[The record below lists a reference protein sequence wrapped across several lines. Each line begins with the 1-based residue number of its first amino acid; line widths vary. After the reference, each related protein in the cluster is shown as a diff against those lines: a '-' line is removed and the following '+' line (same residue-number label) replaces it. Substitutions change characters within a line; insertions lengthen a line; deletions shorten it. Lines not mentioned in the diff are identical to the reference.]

1 MKKHTSALAA
11 KVAAVNAANA
21 HANYLAPLLAAAL
34 APFMGQQI
42 DKVEGGLLQKVKR
55 ALPVLV
61 LDANS
66 PALQVYRDPSNY
78 SLRFTVKTCEL
89 YGEHSCVY
97 HEASVFVAN
106 LRGGVAEQWGDTSPA
121 LLRTDHTEAEVFALR
136 QALDDARKAFSAA
149 ECALYPFGSF
159 DR

>member
-1 MKKHTSALAA
+1 MKKHTHALAA

-21 HANYLAPLLAAAL
+21 HANYLAPLLTAAL
-34 APFMGQQI
+34 APFMGQQV
-42 DKVEGGLLQKVKR
+42 DKVGGGLLEKVKR
-55 ALPVLV
+55 ALPILSVSV
-61 LDANS
+61 DS

-97 HEASVFVAN
+97 HEAHLTLAR
-106 LRGGVAEQWGDTSPA
+106 LRNGVAEQWSDTPPA
-121 LLRTDHTEAEVFALR
+121 LLRTDYTEAEVLTLR
-136 QALDDARKAFSAA
+136 KALDDARKAFSDA
-149 ECALYPFGSF
+149 ECALCPFGSF